1 MIRQKLALVVLAE
14 PLLELGAGE
23 LARRLDHRSL
33 AVDPFGLDRVEPR
46 ASARQPADQKAAT
59 MAGPLDLAIVPPDPV
74 LHLAADVPGGPT
86 PSGGPLGDPG
96 VVPDQRQ
103 DPDALGRE
111 LLGGPGEEGAG
122 QRADRSPVDEAQQ
135 RSLACRQPQAV
146 AGQGLRL
153 RIGAIRG
160 VQAKAQGLARRPGMQ
175 RRLRQAGEPDLVLK
189 AERPVWPA
197 LRLPD
202 QAVAATFLRA

>member
-1 MIRQKLALVVLAE
+1 
-14 PLLELGAGE
+14 
-23 LARRLDHRSL
+23 
-33 AVDPFGLDRVEPR
+33 
-46 ASARQPADQKAAT
+46 

-74 LHLAADVPGGPT
+74 PHLAADVPG
-86 PSGGPLGDPG
+86 G

-111 LLGGPGEEGAG
+111 LFGGPGKEGAG
-122 QRADRSPVDEAQQ
+122 HRADRSPVDEAQQ
-135 RSLACRQPQAV
+135 HPLACRQPQAV

>member
-1 MIRQKLALVVLAE
+1 MVVLAE
-14 PLLELGAGE
+14 PLLELGGGE
-23 LARRLDHRSL
+23 LTGRLDHRSL

-59 MAGPLDLAIVPPDPV
+59 VAGPLDLAIVPPDPV
-74 LHLAADVPGGPT
+74 LHLAADVPGG
-86 PSGGPLGDPG
+86 

-103 DPDALGRE
+103 DPDVLGRE
-111 LLGGPGEEGAG
+111 LLSDPGEEGAG

-135 RSLACRQPQAV
+135 RPLACRQPQAV
-146 AGQGLRL
+146 AGQGLRV
-153 RIGAIRG
+153 RIGALGG
-160 VQAKAQGLARRPGMQ
+160 VQGEAQPLAPGRPGMQ
-175 RRLRQAGEPDLVLK
+175 RRLRQAGEPDLVLE

-202 QAVAATFLRA
+202 

>member
-1 MIRQKLALVVLAE
+1 LCERWQKLALVVLAE

-74 LHLAADVPGGPT
+74 PHLAADVPGGPT

-96 VVPDQRQ
+96 VVPDQRKTRTSS
-103 DPDALGRE
+103 A
-111 LLGGPGEEGAG
+111 ASCS
-122 QRADRSPVDEAQQ
+122 AT
-135 RSLACRQPQAV
+135 QA
-146 AGQGLRL
+146 R
-153 RIGAIRG
+153 
-160 VQAKAQGLARRPGMQ
+160 KAQVTGLIGRPLTK
-175 RRLRQAGEPDLVLK
+175 RSSIRSRAGSH
-189 AERPVWPA
+189 RP
-197 LRLPD
+197 
-202 QAVAATFLRA
+202 

>member
-1 MIRQKLALVVLAE
+1 LCERWQKLALVVLAE

-74 LHLAADVPGGPT
+74 LHLAADVPGG
-86 PSGGPLGDPG
+86 

-135 RSLACRQPQAV
+135 RPLACRQPQAV